1 MRDPETTT
9 ERCGYDVHR
18 EPGIQASR
26 FVRIV
31 TNHGDLHL
39 EAAIYDTATDEEFTS
54 LVEAWLA
61 DDSRV
66 VDEHIEAARERHP
79 GLTSLRQAG
88 DRHSRDRAIAHA
100 IRALDR
106 HAPAGIFMAG
116 QPGSKT
122 SDFADSIIDVAMR
135 LGDYIENGHH

>member
-1 MRDPETTT
+1 VNETTT
-9 ERCGYDVHR
+9 QRCGYDVQR
-18 EPGIQASR
+18 DPGTQASR
-26 FVRIV
+26 FVRIA

-39 EAAIYDTATDEEFTS
+39 ETAIYDTVTDEEFTN

-61 DDSRV
+61 DDASD
-66 VDEHIEAARERHP
+66 VDEHVEVARERHP
-79 GLTSLRQAG
+79 GLTSLKQAS
-88 DRHSRDRAIAHA
+88 DRHARDRAIEHA

-116 QPGSKT
+116 QQGATT

-135 LGDYIENGHH
+135 LGDYIENGLR